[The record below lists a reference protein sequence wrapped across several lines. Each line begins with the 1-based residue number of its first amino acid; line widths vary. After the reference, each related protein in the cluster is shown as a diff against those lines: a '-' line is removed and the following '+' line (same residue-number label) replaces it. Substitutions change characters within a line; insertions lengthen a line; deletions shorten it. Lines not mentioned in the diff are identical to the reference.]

1 LMRFLKNRKLQKPRG
16 AGSPLRSDK
25 LLHSCNEML
34 PKEIIRKVRRIEI
47 RTKRLVNDVF
57 SGEYHSIFKGRGMEF
72 EEVREYQPGDD
83 IRIIDWNVTARY
95 GYPFVK
101 KFTEERELTVMLL
114 VDASSSGEFGT
125 AQRMKGEIAAE
136 LCSVLAFSAIKNNDK
151 AGMIIFTD
159 KIEKYIPPKKGS
171 SHVLRL
177 IREVLYFKPEHQRT
191 NINCALEFLGR
202 IIKRRCVVFLVSDFL
217 SSGFKKML
225 SITNKRHD
233 VIAIKIVDPRE
244 IELPSVGFIE
254 LEDTE
259 TGEQI
264 LIDTKDPKV
273 RKSFQDYA
281 ISEQGNLDM
290 TFRSIDLDNIQ
301 ILTDRSY
308 VEPLMAFFKARAK
321 RFR

>member
-1 LMRFLKNRKLQKPRG
+1 
-16 AGSPLRSDK
+16 
-25 LLHSCNEML
+25 ML

-47 RTKRLVNDVF
+47 RTKKLVNDVF

-151 AGMIIFTD
+151 VGMIIFTD

-177 IREVLYFKPEHQRT
+177 IREVLYFKPENLRT
-191 NINCALEFLGR
+191 DINCALEFLGR

-217 SSGFKKML
+217 SSGFEKML
-225 SITNKRHD
+225 SIANKRHD

-244 IELPSVGFIE
+244 IELPNVGFIE
-254 LEDTE
+254 LEDSE

-264 LIDTKDPKV
+264 LIDTKDPRV

-290 TFRSIDLDNIQ
+290 TFRSIDLDSIQ

-308 VEPLMAFFKARAK
+308 VEPLMSFFKARAK

>member
-1 LMRFLKNRKLQKPRG
+1 MTY
-16 AGSPLRSDK
+16 
-25 LLHSCNEML
+25 ML

-95 GYPFVK
+95 GHPFVK
-101 KFTEERELTVMLL
+101 RFTEERELTVMLL

-151 AGMIIFTD
+151 VGMIIFTD
-159 KIEKYIPPKKGS
+159 KIEKYIPAKKGS

-191 NINCALEFLGR
+191 DINCALEFLGR

-217 SSGFKKML
+217 SSGFEKML
-225 SITNKRHD
+225 SIANKRHD

-244 IELPSVGFIE
+244 IELPNVGFIE
-254 LEDTE
+254 LEDSE

-264 LIDTKDPKV
+264 LIDTKDPRV

-281 ISEQGNLDM
+281 ISQQGNLDM
-290 TFRSIDLDNIQ
+290 TFRSIDLDSIQ

>member
-1 LMRFLKNRKLQKPRG
+1 
-16 AGSPLRSDK
+16 
-25 LLHSCNEML
+25 ML

-47 RTKRLVNDVF
+47 RTKKLVNDVF

-151 AGMIIFTD
+151 VGMIIFTD
-159 KIEKYIPPKKGS
+159 KIEKYVAPKKGS

-191 NINCALEFLGR
+191 DINCALEFLGR

-217 SSGFKKML
+217 STGYEKRL
-225 SITNKRHD
+225 SVANKRHD
-233 VIAIKIVDPRE
+233 VVAIKIVDPRE
-244 IELPSVGFIE
+244 VELPNAGFIE

-264 LIDTKDPKV
+264 LIDTKDSRV

-281 ISEQGNLDM
+281 MTEQTNLDM
-290 TFRSIDLDNIQ
+290 TFRSMDLDNIQ
-301 ILTDRSY
+301 IVTDRSY
-308 VEPLMAFFKARAK
+308 VEPLMAFFRARAK

>member
-1 LMRFLKNRKLQKPRG
+1 
-16 AGSPLRSDK
+16 
-25 LLHSCNEML
+25 ML

-47 RTKRLVNDVF
+47 RTKKLVNDVF

-151 AGMIIFTD
+151 VGMIIFTD
-159 KIEKYIPPKKGS
+159 KIEKYIAPKKGS

-191 NINCALEFLGR
+191 DINCALEFLGR

-217 SSGFKKML
+217 STGYEKRL
-225 SITNKRHD
+225 SVANKRHD
-233 VIAIKIVDPRE
+233 VVAIKIVDPRE
-244 IELPSVGFIE
+244 MQLPNVGFIE

-264 LIDTKDPKV
+264 LIDTKDSRV

-281 ISEQGNLDM
+281 MTEQTNLDM
-290 TFRSIDLDNIQ
+290 TFRSIDLDSIQ
-301 ILTDRSY
+301 IATDRSY
-308 VEPLMAFFKARAK
+308 VEPLMAFFRGRAK

>member
-1 LMRFLKNRKLQKPRG
+1 
-16 AGSPLRSDK
+16 
-25 LLHSCNEML
+25 ML

-83 IRIIDWNVTARY
+83 VRIIDWNVTARY
-95 GYPFVK
+95 GHPFVK
-101 KFTEERELTVMLL
+101 NFKEERELTVMLL

-136 LCSVLAFSAIKNNDK
+136 LCSVLAFSAIKNNDRV
-151 AGMIIFTD
+151 GMIIFTD
-159 KIEKYIPPKKGS
+159 RVEKYIPPKKGS

-177 IREVLYFKPEHQRT
+177 IREVLYFKPQHQRT
-191 NINCALEFLGR
+191 DINCALEFLGR
-202 IIKRRCVVFLVSDFL
+202 VMKRRSVVFLVSDFL
-217 SSGFKKML
+217 SSDFEKML
-225 SITNKRHD
+225 SITNKKHD
-233 VIAIKIVDPRE
+233 LIAIKIVDPRE
-244 IELPSVGFIE
+244 IELPDVGFIE

-264 LIDTKDPKV
+264 IIDTKDPEV
-273 RKSFQDYA
+273 RRSFSEYA
-281 ISEQGNLDM
+281 LKEKTKIDKG
-290 TFRSIDLDNIQ
+290 FRSIDLDSIH
-301 ILTDRSY
+301 ITTDRPY
-308 VEPLMAFFKARAK
+308 VEPLMAFFRVRAK

>member
-1 LMRFLKNRKLQKPRG
+1 
-16 AGSPLRSDK
+16 
-25 LLHSCNEML
+25 ML

-95 GYPFVK
+95 GHPFVK
-101 KFTEERELTVMLL
+101 RFTEERELTVMLL

-151 AGMIIFTD
+151 VGMIIFTD
-159 KIEKYIPPKKGS
+159 KIEKYIPAKKGS

-191 NINCALEFLGR
+191 DINCALEFLGR

-217 SSGFKKML
+217 SSGFEKML
-225 SITNKRHD
+225 SIANKRHD

-244 IELPSVGFIE
+244 IELPNVGFIE
-254 LEDTE
+254 LEDSE

-264 LIDTKDPKV
+264 LIDTKDPRV

-290 TFRSIDLDNIQ
+290 TFRSIDLDSIQ

>member
-1 LMRFLKNRKLQKPRG
+1 MLVKLNQ
-16 AGSPLRSDK
+16 
-25 LLHSCNEML
+25 ML
-34 PKEIIRKVRRIEI
+34 PKEIIRKIRRIEI
-47 RTKRLVNDVF
+47 RTKKLVNDVF

-151 AGMIIFTD
+151 VGMIIFTD

-191 NINCALEFLGR
+191 DINCALEFLGR

-217 SSGFKKML
+217 SAGYEKML
-225 SITNKRHD
+225 SIANKRHD

-244 IELPSVGFIE
+244 IELPNVGFIE

-264 LIDTKDPKV
+264 LIDTRNTKV

-281 ISEQGNLDM
+281 IREQTNQDA
-290 TFRSIDLDNIQ
+290 TFRSIDLDHIQ
-301 ILTDRSY
+301 IVTDRSY
-308 VEPLMAFFKARAK
+308 VEPLTAFFKARAK

>member
-1 LMRFLKNRKLQKPRG
+1 
-16 AGSPLRSDK
+16 
-25 LLHSCNEML
+25 ML

-47 RTKRLVNDVF
+47 RTKKLVNDVF

-151 AGMIIFTD
+151 VGMIIFTD
-159 KIEKYIPPKKGS
+159 EIEKYIPPKKGS

-177 IREVLYFKPEHQRT
+177 IREILYFKPEHQRT
-191 NINCALEFLGR
+191 DINCALEFLGR
-202 IIKRRCVVFLVSDFL
+202 VIKRRCVVFLVSDFL
-217 SSGFKKML
+217 NAGFEKML
-225 SITNKRHD
+225 SIANKRHD

-244 IELPSVGFIE
+244 IELPNVGFIE

-264 LIDTKDPKV
+264 LIDTKDSEV
-273 RKSFQDYA
+273 RKNFHDY
-281 ISEQGNLDM
+281 SLGEQTNLYM
-290 TFRSIDLDNIQ
+290 SFRSINLDNIR

-321 RFR
+321 KIR

>member
-1 LMRFLKNRKLQKPRG
+1 
-16 AGSPLRSDK
+16 
-25 LLHSCNEML
+25 ML
-34 PKEIIRKVRRIEI
+34 PKEIIKKVRRIEI
-47 RTKRLVNDVF
+47 RTKKLVNDVF

-151 AGMIIFTD
+151 VGMIIFTD

-191 NINCALEFLGR
+191 DINCALEFLGR
-202 IIKRRCVVFLVSDFL
+202 VIKRRCVVFLVSDFL
-217 SSGFKKML
+217 NTGFEKML
-225 SITNKRHD
+225 SIANKRHD
-233 VIAIKIVDPRE
+233 VIAIRIVDPRE
-244 IELPSVGFIE
+244 IELPNVGFIE

-264 LIDTKDPKV
+264 LIDTKDSEV
-273 RKSFQDYA
+273 RKSFSEYA
-281 ISEQGNLDM
+281 TREQTNLDM
-290 TFRSIDLDNIQ
+290 SFRSMDLDNIQ

-321 RFR
+321 KIR

>member
-1 LMRFLKNRKLQKPRG
+1 MLAERQIR
-16 AGSPLRSDK
+16 
-25 LLHSCNEML
+25 ML

-47 RTKRLVNDVF
+47 RTKKLVNDVF

-151 AGMIIFTD
+151 VGMIIFTD
-159 KIEKYIPPKKGS
+159 KIEKYIAPKKGS

-191 NINCALEFLGR
+191 DINCALEFLGR

-217 SSGFKKML
+217 STGYEKRL
-225 SITNKRHD
+225 SVANKRHD
-233 VIAIKIVDPRE
+233 VVAIKIVDPRE
-244 IELPSVGFIE
+244 IELPNVGFIE

-264 LIDTKDPKV
+264 LIDTKDSRV

-281 ISEQGNLDM
+281 MTEQTNLDM

-301 ILTDRSY
+301 IVTDRSY
-308 VEPLMAFFKARAK
+308 VEPLMAFFRARAK

>member
-1 LMRFLKNRKLQKPRG
+1 MTY
-16 AGSPLRSDK
+16 
-25 LLHSCNEML
+25 ML

-95 GYPFVK
+95 GHPFVK
-101 KFTEERELTVMLL
+101 RFTEERELTVMLL

-151 AGMIIFTD
+151 VGMIIFTD
-159 KIEKYIPPKKGS
+159 KIEKYIPAKKGS

-191 NINCALEFLGR
+191 DINCALEFLGR

-217 SSGFKKML
+217 SSGFEKML
-225 SITNKRHD
+225 SIANKRHD

-244 IELPSVGFIE
+244 IELPNVGFIE
-254 LEDTE
+254 LEDSE

-264 LIDTKDPKV
+264 LIDTKDPRV

-290 TFRSIDLDNIQ
+290 TFRSIDLDSIQ

>member
-1 LMRFLKNRKLQKPRG
+1 VLAKHEIR
-16 AGSPLRSDK
+16 
-25 LLHSCNEML
+25 ML

-47 RTKRLVNDVF
+47 RTKKLVNDVF

-151 AGMIIFTD
+151 VGMIIFTD
-159 KIEKYIPPKKGS
+159 KIEKYIAPKKGS

-191 NINCALEFLGR
+191 DINCALEFLGR

-217 SSGFKKML
+217 STGYEKRL
-225 SITNKRHD
+225 SVANKRHD
-233 VIAIKIVDPRE
+233 VVAIKIVDPRE
-244 IELPSVGFIE
+244 IELPNVGFIE

-264 LIDTKDPKV
+264 LIDTKDSRV

-281 ISEQGNLDM
+281 VTEQANLDM

-301 ILTDRSY
+301 IVTDRSY
-308 VEPLMAFFKARAK
+308 VEPLMAFFRARAK